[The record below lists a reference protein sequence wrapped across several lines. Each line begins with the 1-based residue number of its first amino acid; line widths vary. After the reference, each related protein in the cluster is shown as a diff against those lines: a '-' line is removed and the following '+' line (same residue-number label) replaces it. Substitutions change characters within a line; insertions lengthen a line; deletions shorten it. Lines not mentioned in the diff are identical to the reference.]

1 MDQERRTDFDRF
13 PSFGA
18 VSSGLLPILPF
29 EIPSPFPVG
38 PAGGVVIWLTV
49 RVAHDTTGIQRMARF
64 RLLKIR

>member
-29 EIPSPFPVG
+29 EIPSPFQVG

-49 RVAHDTTGIQRMARF
+49 GSESPT
-64 RLLKIR
+64 IRPEFSGWQGFAY